1 MARGLNKVQI
11 IGHLGADPDTRYMPS
26 GKAVTNARIATS
38 EQWKDKESG
47 DPMEKTEWH
56 SVVFFGKLAEIAAEY
71 IRKGQQVYV
80 EGKLQTRKWE
90 DKEGKDRYTTEIIA
104 DQLLMLGKGGGSGD
118 EREEREERQERRPAA
133 KSGGKPAAKGGS
145 KRQDPVDDDGD
156 FDDDI
161 PF

>member
-26 GKAVTNARIATS
+26 GKAVTNLRIATS
-38 EQWKDKESG
+38 EQWKDKETG
-47 DPMEKTEWH
+47 DPQEKTEWH

-71 IRKGQQVYV
+71 LRKGGQVYV

-104 DQLLMLGKGGGSGD
+104 DQLLMLGKNSGED
-118 EREEREERQERRPAA
+118 RPEREERSERRP
-133 KSGGKPAAKGGS
+133 SKPAAKGSG
-145 KRQDPVDDDGD
+145 KRPEPVEDDGD